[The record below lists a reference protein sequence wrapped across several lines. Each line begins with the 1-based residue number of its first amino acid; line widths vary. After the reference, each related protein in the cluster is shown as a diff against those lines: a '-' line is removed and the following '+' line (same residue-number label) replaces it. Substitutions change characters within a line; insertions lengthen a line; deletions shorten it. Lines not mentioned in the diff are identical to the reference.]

1 MYKKKN
7 KGITI
12 VSLIIMIILLLLLVG
27 ISIQSITNTGMFE
40 GSSQMKKSVK
50 RPYIEN
56 WLRQKLNEA
65 QSETNITDTTDTT
78 DTSTKSEDIIKAT
91 RQKICDNIEELKTM
105 GRNVKI
111 EETSTE
117 EDGEKVEIY
126 FYVIVDGDMYKVS
139 LMENGFVGEKGE
151 LLPILQFK
159 SITETDNSI
168 TVQIMTKRNE
178 GGKLKYYIKKEDELE
193 YTLKETTTEATYT
206 FTGLEPNNIYRIKVV
221 AVAKNKLAA
230 HITHDIELKSTLEQN

>member
-40 GSSQMKKSVK
+40 GASQMKKSVK

-65 QSETNITDTTDTT
+65 QSETNITDATE
-78 DTSTKSEDIIKAT
+78 TSTKSEEIIKAT

-105 GRNVKI
+105 GRKVKI

-193 YTLKETTTEATYT
+193 YTLKETTTETTYT

-221 AVAKNKLAA
+221 AVAKNKLATN
-230 HITHDIELKSTLEQN
+230 ITHDIELKSTLEQN